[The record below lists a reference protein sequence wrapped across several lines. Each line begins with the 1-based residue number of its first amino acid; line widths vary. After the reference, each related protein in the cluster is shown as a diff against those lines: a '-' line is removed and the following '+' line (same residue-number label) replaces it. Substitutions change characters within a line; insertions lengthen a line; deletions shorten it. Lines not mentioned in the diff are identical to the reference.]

1 MELLTTDNLS
11 CLLTVTGVLEVPAA
25 YLLRY
30 DIGQATGDLTSSVV
44 ADMLCLAF
52 PIHLNCSSLT
62 TLGKLKTDDSGG
74 ITASVKLESL
84 IMQLY
89 CL

>member
-25 YLLRY
+25 YLLRC

-44 ADMLCLAF
+44 ADMLCSF
-52 PIHLNCSSLT
+52 PIQLNCSSLT
-62 TLGKLKTDDSGG
+62 TLGKLKTDDNGG

-84 IMQLY
+84 IMHLY
-89 CL
+89 CI